1 MWEQRPPMSTHP
13 TMTLADRRVPLPDVQ
28 AEAPKHAIGLAA
40 VGVKDMR
47 LPLVFDFGPAIATLT
62 LSVDL
67 PAGQRGAHMSRFR
80 RGVDSLPEGL
90 TPSVFAHTLASR
102 LLQLHDYARV
112 ARVDLCVDVPVS
124 DLVVPVRAHGL
135 AGITD
140 SLTQPSDSVESLE
153 VVALGSTVCPCSFA
167 MSGER
172 YAHVQRAQM
181 TARIDSPTVSVAEL
195 HRLVVTGFSA
205 PTAMFLD
212 RPGEKA
218 LVDRMFAHPRFVED
232 AAREAV
238 AALQA
243 AKAGTRA
250 TLTAV
255 AFESIHPYDCY
266 ATWSGALI

>member
-1 MWEQRPPMSTHP
+1 MSIQP
-13 TMTLADRRVPLPDVQ
+13 TMTLADRRTPLPDVQ

-67 PAGQRGAHMSRFR
+67 PAEQRGAHMSRFR
-80 RGVDSLPEGL
+80 RGVDSLREGL
-90 TPSVFAHTLASR
+90 TPAAFAQSLAER
-102 LLQLHDYARV
+102 LLELHGYAHV
-112 ARVDLCVDVPVS
+112 ARVDLAVDVPVS
-124 DLVVPVRAHGL
+124 DLVVPVRAYGV
-135 AGITD
+135 AGTPLVAHA
-140 SLTQPSDSVESLE
+140 SEAVLGASLE
-153 VVALGSTVCPCSFA
+153 VVALGSTVCPCSYA
-167 MSGER
+167 MSGDR

-181 TARIDSPTVSVAEL
+181 TARVASPNVGVAEL
-195 HRLVVTGFSA
+195 HRLVATGFSA

-238 AALQA
+238 AALRA
-243 AKAGTRA
+243 ARAGTCA
-250 TLTAV
+250 TLTAI

-266 ATWSGALI
+266 ATWTGSLE